1 MLSFLWNFS
10 ACRKE
15 TQALFIHSFYL
26 VYTSPTPQK
35 PTPAATAIALQQHDT
50 QNLLMI
56 NCQDSTHT
64 KDNTGVRFALL
75 SVMLQPQ
82 ERIHFTGANVRFF
95 LHIRHKTERNFH
107 IAIFGEIPC
116 HTNAHFFL
124 LLSKLDNA
132 THQNNNKM
140 QSN

>member
-50 QNLLMI
+50 QNLLII

-82 ERIHFTGANVRFF
+82 ERIHFTGTNVRFF
-95 LHIRHKTERNFH
+95 LHIRHKTKRNFH
-107 IAIFGEIPC
+107 IAIFWEIPC
-116 HTNAHFFL
+116 HTNVHFFL
-124 LLSKLDNA
+124 SLSKLENA
-132 THQNNNKM
+132 TCQNNNKL

>member
-116 HTNAHFFL
+116 HTNVHFFL
-124 LLSKLDNA
+124 SLNKLENA
-132 THQNNNKM
+132 TRQNNNKL